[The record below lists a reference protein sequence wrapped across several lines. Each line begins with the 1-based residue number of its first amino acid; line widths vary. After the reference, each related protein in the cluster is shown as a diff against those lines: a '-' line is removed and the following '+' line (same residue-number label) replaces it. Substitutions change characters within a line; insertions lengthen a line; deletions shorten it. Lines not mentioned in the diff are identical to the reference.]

1 MSSVQGFFRQILR
14 HTARA
19 IYRAPGVVT
28 TLGVLFTLLCLWY
41 TYTHFKVVNSIGDLL
56 SDKTGA
62 NRIYREY
69 KKEFNLEEEYV
80 VVITSP
86 DPAANRQ
93 VADAVATRLRDLGP
107 GLGKVFYKLDFSK
120 LESRLLLLENES
132 ALQQIETD
140 VAGYAQALKTTKVN
154 FDLHSMLNQARG
166 AMGNEQYLRKKEN
179 WKDFKPFV
187 DRFAAM
193 LDQLANSVEGK
204 KPGMEE
210 PASTS
215 SANDLG
221 SADVSEMLTEREY
234 LSYDHGRTVLVL
246 AAPGQRQ
253 FDSAS
258 PYTGTLAKI
267 RSVIAD
273 VQAQNPAVSIGL
285 TGEPVLND
293 DEMQTAAK
301 DVTYASII
309 TFVLITLL
317 FAISYKEY
325 ARPGWAIAV
334 LLMAVVWC
342 FAAAMFFVGHL
353 NILTNAFV
361 PMVLGLGIDFGIQ
374 VMGRYE
380 EELGH
385 GFGIEHALSETL
397 QHTGVAIV
405 TGGSTTA
412 AAFFSMCLNEFKGLS
427 ELGMICGMSMI
438 LCLVANL
445 VLLPAIYVL
454 RDRKRSPRDLHIK
467 QTAAESHF
475 TPEFNNR
482 IVRHPHLV
490 LTIGGI
496 ITVICLIAVGG
507 TRFDYNLLNMQ
518 NQKLESVQVEKQLLK
533 RLGNS
538 SIYASI
544 TVDSLDEAREMTKK
558 LEALPTVK
566 EVQSLAKLLP
576 DRQPEKQAIIRRITA
591 SLRGVK
597 LDADAAAKID
607 VAKARQDV
615 AALLAS
621 SKEAR
626 VQAEM
631 FAGTS
636 KMAKEA
642 VETFKKLIPP
652 LERADAAMTKL
663 SDEELA
669 QRLNAYQSEVFGRM
683 QRGLV
688 WLRNAETN
696 QFITIEDVPEPL
708 RKRFVGNTGKYLLQV
723 YAKEDLWDREPLVK
737 FVHEVQSVAPLATGT
752 PVQNYAYID
761 LLRVSYRD
769 AAIWAFLAIVVLILL
784 HFRSV
789 IDASLAVLPLA
800 LGVIW
805 TLGTMA
811 LFHIPFNP
819 ANIMTLPMLL
829 GIGVAYGVYTTDRF
843 REVGKMQ
850 IFSTSTGKAIVLSAC
865 TTLFGFASMLISD
878 YRGLFSLGL
887 VMTLGV
893 VFCLIT
899 SLGLLPQILKLL
911 EKRR

>member
-1 MSSVQGFFRQILR
+1 M
-14 HTARA
+14 
-19 IYRAPGVVT
+19 IYRWPGLVT
-28 TLGVLFTLLCLWY
+28 LLGVAFTLLCFWY

-56 SDKTGA
+56 DDKSTV

-80 VVITSP
+80 IVISSP
-86 DPAANRQ
+86 DAAMNRR
-93 VADAVATRLRDLGP
+93 VADTVAARLQEVGP
-107 GLGKVFYKLDFSK
+107 GLNRVFYKLDFSK
-120 LESRLLLLENES
+120 LERRFLLLEKES

-140 VAGYAQALKTTKVN
+140 VTGYANALKTTKVN
-154 FDLHSMLNQARG
+154 FDLHSMLDQAKG

-187 DRFAAM
+187 DRFASM
-193 LDQLANSVEGK
+193 LDQLADSVEGR
-204 KPGMEE
+204 KPG
-210 PASTS
+210 TGDS
-215 SANDLG
+215 SSSNDLASG
-221 SADVSEMLTEREY
+221 DVSELITEREY

-246 AAPGQRQ
+246 ATPGQRQ
-253 FDSAS
+253 QGSAS
-258 PYTGTLAKI
+258 PYSGTLTKI
-267 RSVIAD
+267 RSILSD
-273 VQAQNPAVSIGL
+273 LQAQNPSVSIGL

-293 DEMQTAAK
+293 DEMQTATK
-301 DVTYASII
+301 DMTYASII
-309 TFVLITLL
+309 TFVLITML

-334 LLMAVVWC
+334 LLMSVVWC
-342 FAAAMFFVGHL
+342 FAATMLFVGHL

-385 GFGIEHALSETL
+385 GFGVEHALSESL
-397 QHTGVAIV
+397 QHTGVAII
-405 TGGSTTA
+405 TSGSTTS
-412 AAFFSMCLNEFKGLS
+412 AAFFSMCLNDFKGLS
-427 ELGMICGMSMI
+427 ELGVICGVSMI
-438 LCLVANL
+438 LCIIGNL

-454 RDRKRSPRDLHIK
+454 RDRKRTHRELHVK
-467 QTAAESHF
+467 EVAAESHF
-475 TPEFNNR
+475 TPAFNNG
-482 IVRHPHLV
+482 IVRHPYIV
-490 LTIGGI
+490 LSVGAA
-496 ITVICLIAVGG
+496 ITVICLVALRGIQ
-507 TRFDYNLLNMQ
+507 FDYNLLNMQ

-533 RLGNS
+533 KLGSS
-538 SIYASI
+538 SIYASV
-544 TVDSLDEAREMTKK
+544 TVNSLDEAREMTKK

-566 EVQSLAKLLP
+566 EVQSIASLLP
-576 DRQPEKQAIIRRITA
+576 DRQVEKQAIIRRIVA
-591 SLRGVK
+591 SLQGVK
-597 LDADAAAKID
+597 LDTNATVKID
-607 VAKARQDV
+607 VAKARRDV

-626 VQAEM
+626 TQAEM

-636 KMAKEA
+636 RMAKEA
-642 VETFKKLIPP
+642 VETFKQLIPP
-652 LERADAAMTKL
+652 LERADAAIAKL

-669 QRLNAYQSEVFGRM
+669 HRLTAYQGEVFGRM
-683 QRGLV
+683 QRGLA

-696 QFITIEDVPEPL
+696 QLITLDDVPEPL
-708 RKRFVGNTGKYLLQV
+708 RKRFIGNSGKLLLQV
-723 YAKEDLWDREPLVK
+723 YAKQDLWDREPLVK
-737 FVHEVQSVAPLATGT
+737 FVHEVQSVDPNASGT
-752 PVQNYAYID
+752 PIQNYAYID

-769 AAIWAFLAIVVLILL
+769 AAIWAFLAIVVLIVL

-789 IDASLAVLPLA
+789 IDASLAILPLA

-805 TLGTMA
+805 TLGIMS

-893 VFCLIT
+893 LICLIT

-911 EKRR
+911 EKRRQG